1 MKRNT
6 IGFIS
11 IVLAIVVGIG
21 AVMTVPAVYAE
32 TKLGAT
38 KQAAPAICSATKTVI
53 VGQAV
58 PVKPTVPAKPVKPT
72 VPAKPVKPT
81 VPAKPV
87 KPTVPAKR
95 VLTATDKAN
104 LLALKTL
111 EQQIGAEAKLIRAK
125 VVAAKAAGTELTTF
139 TADLKTA
146 QLDAAHRAVS
156 QGIMLTET
164 ERTTL
169 ATMQTAIRTLEQ
181 QFKTQ
186 QKAKATKVVLAG
198 LRTQIKTAITARTAY
213 LKSIQ
218 LAARTDYSGRLV
230 TLIADA
236 NVKLAFLQGLFARL
250 P

>member
-58 PVKPTVPAKPVKPT
+58 
-72 VPAKPVKPT
+72 PVKPT